1 MSESREVIAGYFPVF
16 HAGYLQL
23 LENHPSADI
32 AVLGD
37 DILRP
42 RFDYLRKDIR
52 ALTPEQAV
60 AVISGLERTARL
72 IGETSLVSVMTSQRL
87 VMPDDDISHAL
98 AAEFSTQPIYD
109 PVFLRWNRKN
119 SAVNVEV
126 APDRT
131 TDIDGEDPVI
141 KTLYKSQERSTNWW
155 RHVAAAVVKNGD
167 VIAATHNSSMPTPFS
182 SAIDSDPR
190 ITANRG
196 VSIETSIDMHA
207 EARAI
212 AELAKEGRASHGADI
227 FVTTFPCPNCAKLI
241 AESGIKAC
249 YFIEGYAMLDGQ
261 SVLQAN
267 NVEIVKVST
276 EPTESNP
283 STLKSY
289 PTN

>member
-1 MSESREVIAGYFPVF
+1 MSINREVIAGYFPVF

-23 LENHPSADI
+23 LENHPGAEV

-37 DILRP
+37 DILRT
-42 RFDYLRKDIR
+42 RFNYLRKDIR
-52 ALTPEQAV
+52 ALAPEQAFT
-60 AVISGLERTARL
+60 VISGLERSTRL
-72 IGETSLVSVMTSQRL
+72 IGETGLAAVMASQQL

-98 AAEFSTQPIYD
+98 ADEFRAQPIYD
-109 PVFLRWNRKN
+109 PVFLRWDRKN

-126 APDRT
+126 EPDRT
-131 TDIDGEDPVI
+131 VVIDGEDSVI
-141 KTLYKSQERSTNWW
+141 RSLYESQERSTNWW

-167 VIAATHNSSMPTPFS
+167 VISATHNSSMPTPFS

-190 ITANRG
+190 ITTNRG

-212 AELAKEGRASHGADI
+212 AEIAREGHVSHGADI

-241 AESGIKAC
+241 AESGIKTC

-261 SVLQAN
+261 SILQAN
-267 NVEIVKVST
+267 GVEIVKVDT
-276 EPTESNP
+276 EPAVINPATLRPYPSN
-283 STLKSY
+283 
-289 PTN
+289 